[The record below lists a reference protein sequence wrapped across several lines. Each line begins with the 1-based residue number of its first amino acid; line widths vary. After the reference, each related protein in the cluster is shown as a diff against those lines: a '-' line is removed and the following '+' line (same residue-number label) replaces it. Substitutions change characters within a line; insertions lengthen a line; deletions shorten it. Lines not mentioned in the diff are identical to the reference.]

1 MNDDFLSRFRQAP
14 RPEFAQALY
23 ANLNQEATA
32 HYQLKRSHVAKR
44 LLFSLAALSLVIA
57 LALSVSPA
65 VRAAVGDIIARITV
79 GGTTV
84 LISEETP
91 TPIEDHES
99 YSLIWTPTTPN
110 DISTRY
116 SFYAQ
121 LPTWLPVGYELQQQA
136 ALYYT
141 SMFDEAPFSSL
152 FEWKDRAEKLIQ
164 LQTIKGA
171 CPNGPSHDPITD
183 CTLASFI
190 NVRPESEPAVVSI
203 DDQPAILYRGVA
215 GLADLS
221 GPVRKWNP
229 LRWKAGSDS
238 IQGWSL
244 IWEKEGRTF
253 FLVVESPSV
262 TKEDVVRLAES
273 TP

>member
-14 RPEFAQALY
+14 RAEFTEALY
-23 ANLNQEATA
+23 AKLNRKGKTHQR
-32 HYQLKRSHVAKR
+32 LNRSGVAKR
-44 LLFSLAALSLVIA
+44 LTLSLAVLCVLFALTMI
-57 LALSVSPA
+57 VSPA
-65 VRAAVGDIIARITV
+65 VRAAVGDIIAKITV

-99 YSLIWTPTTPN
+99 YSLIWTPTTPD
-110 DISTRY
+110 DISARY

-121 LPTWLPVGYELQQQA
+121 LPTWLPSGYELQQQA
-136 ALYYT
+136 AIYYT

-152 FEWKDRAEKLIQ
+152 FEWKDRAEELIQ

-171 CPNGPSHDPITD
+171 CPNGPSHDPTTG
-183 CTLASFI
+183 CTFASFI
-190 NVRPESEPAVVSI
+190 NVRPENEPAVISLN
-203 DDQPAILYRGVA
+203 DQPAILYRGVT

-221 GPVRKWNP
+221 GPTRKWNP
-229 LRWKAGSDS
+229 LRWKVNRDATR
-238 IQGWSL
+238 GWSL

-253 FLVVESPSV
+253 FLAVESPSI
-262 TKEDVVRLAES
+262 TQEDVLRLAES
-273 TP
+273 IP